1 MSDWRADARKVLA
14 IAGGGLRRLFRDRS
28 NIFFLL
34 VFPILLV
41 LVIGVVFGGDDEPT
55 IGLVA
60 PADDPLADRIV
71 TALRD
76 DDALDVHAYGSESGL
91 RSAVEHGQVE
101 AGVIVPAGFAD
112 DLRAGDPTSIG
123 FLAGPSGVG
132 LALQPVVDAAV
143 RPQLVALQAARFAA
157 DQPGPGGQA
166 DGGGDLDAAL
176 ARAEQV
182 EATLP
187 KVTVQVR
194 SVGDEVFADNLGQ
207 FGVGATAELVLFMFV
222 TGLASSAMLIRSR
235 RLGVSRRMLST
246 PTPPG
251 VVLVG
256 ETLARFTI
264 VGFQG
269 LYIVSATWLLFGVSW
284 GDPVGALA
292 LVVLFALVATGAAML
307 AGSLFRN
314 EQQASSAGVML
325 GLGLGAIGG
334 CMVPLQI
341 FPPTLRTIAHLTPHA
356 WALDGFDEL
365 IGDNANVV
373 AILPDLAVLA
383 AMAVVLL
390 ALATWRLHRVTTA
403 G

>member
-1 MSDWRADARKVLA
+1 VSAVSDWRSDARKVLA

-41 LVIGVVFGGDDEPT
+41 LVIGVVFGGDDEPAV
-55 IGLVA
+55 GLVA
-60 PADDPLADRIV
+60 PADDPLADHVV
-71 TALRD
+71 TALRED
-76 DDALDVHAYGSESGL
+76 DELDVHMYGSEDGL
-91 RSAVEHGQVE
+91 RSAVEHGQVD

-112 DLRAGDPTSIG
+112 DLRAGDTTSIG

-157 DQPGPGGQA
+157 DQP
-166 DGGGDLDAAL
+166 DGAGDLDAAL

-187 KVTVQVR
+187 KVTVRVR
-194 SVGDEVFADNLGQ
+194 SVGDEVFSDNLGQ
-207 FGVGATAELVLFMFV
+207 FSVGATAELVLFMFV

-269 LYIVSATWLLFGVSW
+269 LYIVSATWLLFGVGW

-365 IGDNANVV
+365 VGDNANVV

-390 ALATWRLHRVTTA
+390 ALATWRLRRVITA